1 MYNCIVFV
9 KNGHWP
15 QARLVGNALTGV
27 DELAMAR
34 RTKAEADETRTK
46 LLDAAEQV
54 FFEKGVARAS
64 LNEIAQRAGA
74 TRGAVYWH
82 FKDKVDVFTSMLSR
96 ICMPFE
102 ELCDDKYQELAPLE
116 RIRKSIYAVFDS
128 MDGDERRRKVFDTA
142 LFKLEYV
149 GELES
154 VREGHV
160 ESFEFSQRKFASDLA
175 RAAQEL
181 GVQMPMSPED
191 AALGLHSLF
200 VGLIHGWVLTG
211 GNFPLRQIGA
221 VSVEAYLSGL
231 GLPGQALGRG
241 GGVSLSRSHGGKRV
255 SHAIITPLSKD
266 SMCMRGCSS
275 VDRVLASE
283 AKGRGFD
290 PRQPRQRV
298 IPDCLESS

>member
-1 MYNCIVFV
+1 
-9 KNGHWP
+9 
-15 QARLVGNALTGV
+15 
-27 DELAMAR
+27 MAR

-102 ELCDDKYQELAPLE
+102 ELCDDKYQELVPLE
-116 RIRKSIYAVFDS
+116 RIRKSIYAVFES

-154 VREGHV
+154 VRAGHV
-160 ESFEFSQRKFASDLA
+160 ERFEFSQQRFAKDLA
-175 RAAQEL
+175 RAAQEQ
-181 GVQMPMSPED
+181 GVQMPMTPED

-221 VSVEAYLSGL
+221 VSVETYLSGL
-231 GLPGQALGRG
+231 GFPA
-241 GGVSLSRSHGGKRV
+241 KR
-255 SHAIITPLSKD
+255 
-266 SMCMRGCSS
+266 
-275 VDRVLASE
+275 
-283 AKGRGFD
+283 
-290 PRQPRQRV
+290 
-298 IPDCLESS
+298 